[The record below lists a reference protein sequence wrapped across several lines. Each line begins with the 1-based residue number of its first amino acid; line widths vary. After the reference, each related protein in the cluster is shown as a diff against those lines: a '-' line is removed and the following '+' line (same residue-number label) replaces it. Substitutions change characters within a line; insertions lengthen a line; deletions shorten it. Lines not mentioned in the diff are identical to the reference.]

1 MGIDASAALIP
12 FSSNAQVPQSQFSQL
27 DKYKALF
34 DASNPDRVPSIDTQP
49 RSAASTDGV
58 RTSMLSAVREE
69 EQESQTQN
77 ASLRGTKRSRGADDG
92 ADVEMA
98 DNTAAAAGASVN
110 TLEGAHRAKRRA
122 LDTNTV
128 PQPTPGDP
136 IPTPQPRSTQ
146 SQKPGTGSAVTV
158 AAGATGTKHAA
169 ARPPLSQSSRD
180 NKLDTDENFLR
191 AVNSTKRGKKR
202 EDEFDREFNQLRI
215 TKPKKTEGLDSA
227 ATATAHA
234 TGASEAVAVAPWDAI
249 DDFGDVGIR
258 GNFMVV
264 VEMDIERGGNAKPVP
279 PARIND
285 DGTHPEW
292 IVRPNFKKFKTVRI
306 FFLFSMEE
314 AVLMDG

>member
-1 MGIDASAALIP
+1 
-12 FSSNAQVPQSQFSQL
+12 
-27 DKYKALF
+27 
-34 DASNPDRVPSIDTQP
+34 VPSGD
-49 RSAASTDGV
+49 
-58 RTSMLSAVREE
+58 
-69 EQESQTQN
+69 EQESQTQS
-77 ASLRGTKRSRGADDG
+77 ASLRGTKRSRGADG
-92 ADVEMA
+92 GGDVEMA
-98 DNTAAAAGASVN
+98 DNTADAAG
-110 TLEGAHRAKRRA
+110 LEGAHRAKRRA

-136 IPTPQPRSTQ
+136 IPTPQPGSTQ
-146 SQKPGTGSAVTV
+146 SQKQGTGPAVTV

-180 NKLDTDENFLR
+180 NKLDTDESFLR

-202 EDEFDREFNQLRI
+202 EDDFDREFNQLRI
-215 TKPKKTEGLDSA
+215 TKPKKIDGLDST

-234 TGASEAVAVAPWDAI
+234 TGASEAAAIAPWDAI

-264 VEMDIERGGNAKPVP
+264 VEMDIERGGSAKPVP

-306 FFLFSMEE
+306 LPLNFFFFGFRRREPC
-314 AVLMDG
+314 